1 MIPVLYSAAET
12 SFATNGLG
20 GLANATSCYVT
31 ETRNTQG
38 GYFLNMEYPI
48 DGIHYGDILP
58 ERIVYAS
65 PAPHRAPQPFRI
77 AKITKP
83 INGIVKIEAP
93 HVSSELQTITTYSVD
108 TDTNIQGMCYN
119 LMWRARQLGQTV
131 PFWLTTDITVPSP
144 VTFNHPLPIS
154 IADAL
159 LGTEGSVLDV
169 VGGEFEFDKWHIILH
184 NQRGHDSNIEIRY
197 GVNMT
202 DMKAETDARKL
213 VTAVVPY
220 WSGTVDEQDVI
231 VIGDM
236 CVSTNAGAYAY
247 VRCIPLDVSSE
258 FDLESG
264 QTPVKDQVTAKGT
277 SYINATDQAI
287 LNTSISVQYESIT
300 DSIGERP
307 IYLCDTVRVVHP
319 DMKLSATAKV
329 VKTKYNVL
337 TDRYDT
343 ITIGSINQNI
353 VDTIAKIIKKG

>member
-1 MIPVLYSAAET
+1 MIPVLYSATET

-20 GLANATSCYVT
+20 GLANAISCYVT
-31 ETRNTQG
+31 ETRNTVG

-65 PAPHRAPQPFRI
+65 PAPHKTPQPFRI
-77 AKITKP
+77 TRIAKP
-83 INGIVKIEAP
+83 INGVVKIEAP
-93 HVSSELQTITTYSVD
+93 HVSTALQSIVTYGTHTANSFTGITYNYAQTARGLGQAFPFWFASDMTFEQKSVD
-108 TDTNIQGMCYN
+108 FPN
-119 LMWRARQLGQTV
+119 
-131 PFWLTTDITVPSP
+131 
-144 VTFNHPLPIS
+144 PI
-154 IADAL
+154 DFM
-159 LGTEGSVLDV
+159 SVLMGVQGSILDLY
-169 VGGEFEFDKWHIILH
+169 GGEYEFDGFKVTLYQ
-184 NQRGHDSNIEIRY
+184 QRGRDSNIEIRY